1 MSDNKYIS
9 WTSFCQAM
17 NSIAYWLL
25 QNQKKY
31 KKRDHYQILT
41 LKGNCKDIERK
52 AKKLGNDKLVSM
64 YTMALIKDNK
74 SLDFLPNYVTLK
86 NGEEIDKAEYVDMAI
101 RTEAYIRA
109 NKRLPAIV
117 YRMSK
122 LPDYNDFTMKLFIK
136 TFNFKGNTI
145 DEALAIIA
153 KKELYS
159 KYFDALAIIAKKELY
174 SKYFDSQKTDK
185 KTINDA
191 KAGKGSNC
199 VDWGQVYYRIAKSL
213 GYDVQFVHVKCR
225 VSGTG
230 HIRLRLRHKKHTE
243 GNWINRDP
251 AAVAD
256 TTSGNVR
263 SIWCDDGYIIAYDP
277 SWIFTDLYSS

>member
-1 MSDNKYIS
+1 MSDNKSIS

-17 NSIAYWLL
+17 NSIAFWLF
-25 QNQKKY
+25 QNKKKY

-41 LKGNCKDIERK
+41 LKGSCSDIEKK

-86 NGEEIDKAEYVDMAI
+86 SGEQIDKAEYVDMAI

-109 NKRLPAIV
+109 NGRLPAIV

-122 LPDYNDFTMKLFIK
+122 LPDYNDSTMKLFIK
-136 TFNFKGNTI
+136 TFSFKGNTI
-145 DEALAIIA
+145 DEALAVIA
-153 KKELYS
+153 KKR
-159 KYFDALAIIAKKELY
+159 LY

-191 KAGKGSNC
+191 SQGKGSNC

-213 GYDVQFVHVKCR
+213 GYEVQFVHVKCR

-230 HIRLRLRHKKHTE
+230 HIRLRLKHKKHTG

-263 SIWCDDGYIIAYDP
+263 SLWCDDGYLIAYDP